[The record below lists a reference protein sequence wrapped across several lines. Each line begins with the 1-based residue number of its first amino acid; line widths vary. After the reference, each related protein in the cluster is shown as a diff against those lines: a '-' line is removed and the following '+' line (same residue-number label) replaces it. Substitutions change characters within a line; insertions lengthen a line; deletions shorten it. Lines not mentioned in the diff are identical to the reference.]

1 MRAGH
6 IAVSSIMVVVVLAAG
21 GCSEVEPT
29 TTDGA
34 VAGAHDAAAHPDAGE
49 DLDGGAAVDA
59 AVDAGSGGDAAFDA
73 GPGGDA
79 SDDVGPGDAG
89 TDAALPDAATDAGP
103 DAGIDAGGTDAGT
116 ADAGTPKEDD
126 AVVVATDLPS
136 TLPCGGAYA
145 AKVSMK
151 NTGASTWS
159 KAGGYKL
166 GAVGDSDPL
175 KAGDTR
181 VWLPDGVTVPPG
193 GVHQFEIPLVAPGAA
208 GTYTTDWQMVR
219 EGIRWFGGIA
229 KKDVQV
235 QCAAGVDPSTMAK
248 KLLMGYQG
256 WFYCP
261 GDGSPVDGWVHWFR
275 SQTPAAQNATFDL
288 WPDLSEL
295 DADELFATDMTSKAG
310 GPARLYSAWNPKT
323 VARHFKWMADAGI
336 DGVLLQRFASELGD
350 PRFLAVRDQVTRN
363 VRAGAEAHGRVW
375 AIEYDISGM
384 SEATM
389 VDVLKAD
396 WAHLVEDLKVLES
409 PRYLRHKGRP
419 VLFVWGFGFTDR
431 PGTPAQAAEL
441 IAWLKAGAPAGLQVT
456 LAGGVPTYWRTRTQ
470 DSKSDPAWAAV
481 YRSYDVVNPWAVGRF
496 ADDKGAD
503 DFKKNLIA
511 PDIAECDKSGIEYMP
526 VVFPGFSW
534 HNLFPANPVNQI
546 PRRGGAFYWR
556 QAYNAIGAGSTM
568 IFNAMF
574 DEVDEGTAMTKAA
587 PTQADVPVEG
597 AWLSLDADGQSLPAD
612 WYLRLAGEAS
622 RMLRGERALTPA
634 IPITP

>member
-1 MRAGH
+1 MRFMM
-6 IAVSSIMVVVVLAAG
+6 AVNIILILAALAAAG
-21 GCSEVEPT
+21 GCSDAGDATVS
-29 TTDGA
+29 DGSSGSGGGRDAATGADAEDPADAA
-34 VAGAHDAAAHPDAGE
+34 VAADAQVDAGVGA
-49 DLDGGAAVDA
+49 DTGGVDA
-59 AVDAGSGGDAAFDA
+59 AKD
-73 GPGGDA
+73 
-79 SDDVGPGDAG
+79 
-89 TDAALPDAATDAGP
+89 
-103 DAGIDAGGTDAGT
+103 DAGT
-116 ADAGTPKEDD
+116 ADTDAGDAGAPDAGGQDAGHDAGGWDAGTTDTGSSQEDD
-126 AVVVATDLPS
+126 AVVGSTDLPG

-145 AKVSMK
+145 GKVTMR
-151 NTGASTWS
+151 NTGTATWS

-175 KAGDTR
+175 KGGDPR
-181 VWLPDGVTVPPG
+181 IWLADGVTVPPG
-193 GVHQFEIPLVAPGAA
+193 GAYTFDLPLEAPGAP
-208 GTYTTDWQMVR
+208 GTFTTDWQMVR
-219 EGIRWFGGIA
+219 EGVSWFGAVA

-235 QCAAGVDPSTMAK
+235 TCAAGIDASTMAH

-275 SQTPAAQNATFDL
+275 SQTPAALNATFDL

-295 DADELFATDMTSKAG
+295 DPDELYATDMTMKAG
-310 GPARLYSAWNPKT
+310 GPARLYSAWNAKT
-323 VARHFKWMADAGI
+323 VARHFKWMADEGI

-350 PRFLAVRDQVTRN
+350 ARFLATRDKVTQN

-375 AIEYDISGM
+375 AVEYDISGM
-384 SEATM
+384 NESTI
-389 VDVLKAD
+389 VDVLKND
-396 WAHLVEDLKVLES
+396 WAHLVDDLKILES
-409 PRYLRHKGRP
+409 PRYLMHKGRP

-431 PGTPAQAAEL
+431 PGTPAQAAEVV
-441 IAWLKAGAPAGLQVT
+441 AWLKTGAPAGQQVT
-456 LAGGVPTYWRTRTQ
+456 LAGGVPTYWRTRSQ
-470 DSKSDPAWAAV
+470 DSKTDPAWAAV
-481 YRSYDVVNPWAVGRF
+481 YRSYDVVNPWAVGRYS
-496 ADDKGAD
+496 DDKGAD

-511 PDIAECDKSGIEYMP
+511 PDIAECNKSGIEYMP
-526 VVFPGFSW
+526 VIFPGFSW

-587 PTQADVPVEG
+587 PTQGDLPVEG
-597 AWLSLDADGQSLPAD
+597 AWLSLDADGQSLPSD

-622 RMLRGERALTPA
+622 KMLRGDRPLSAT